1 MITESK
7 EKEIGIEELKGM
19 VGEWKY
25 YDRAYFW
32 SPAPGSASRRKA
44 ESDNTFERKFKF
56 DGHEFVMSISMSQSC
71 KNVYVN
77 RELIRDG
84 VRVTIRALTKYI
96 KN

>member
-1 MITESK
+1 MISSMSSQETTEKIK
-7 EKEIGIEELKGM
+7 EM
-19 VGEWKY
+19 VSLWKY

-32 SPAPGSASRRKA
+32 SPAPSSASRRKA
-44 ESDNTFERKFKF
+44 EENNTFERRFNF
-56 DGHEFVMSISMSQSC
+56 DGHEFVMSVSMSQSG
-71 KNVYVN
+71 KNVYVS